1 MDENDN
7 GLKRTAIKPAST
19 CQHTVAIWNWLLM
32 VYFHK
37 IYFITNVIFYRKK
50 LYFSKLIYLMLQKIK
65 VETIIFEIHLI
76 FWSCCWSLQ
85 KAKKN
90 NRLEQS
96 VFVKASILSWSLSFE
111 WLSHIWFFSITVHFS
126 QFRNTT
132 INIQRIL
139 SFKSKMVLSHQ

>member
-85 KAKKN
+85 KAKKKITGSSSLYSWRQAYWAGACPSN
-90 NRLEQS
+90 GFPTFDIFQSLFISVNSEIPPLISS
-96 VFVKASILSWSLSFE
+96 VF
-111 WLSHIWFFSITVHFS
+111 
-126 QFRNTT
+126 
-132 INIQRIL
+132 
-139 SFKSKMVLSHQ
+139 